1 MSRLIE
7 RYLRNIFDEKKVNPK
22 DREALWSHYYHKLSK
37 GVDEGYSPK
46 SELYDK
52 DLANAL
58 KFSIAEFSAFK
69 ETSFRTTIESLLVDD
84 NGSLRPW
91 SEFKKEALKV
101 SGNYNHRWLETEYH
115 QTVANANMAEKWKG
129 FERNVALY
137 PNLKLVSV
145 KDARVRPEHK
155 SLDGTIRPLND
166 PFWDKHTPPLDWGC
180 RCDVVQTDEAP
191 TEIKGGLQLK
201 IEFENNPAKTGKIFG
216 GSAYMTS
223 GGLNPEMIEEIGRFA
238 KRMFNKVKDET
249 IKIYEKNVLKK
260 AREKQFKSIL
270 KTENGGSVLKHIL
283 YKKGDDHKEISLA
296 AKLFAEKGLV
306 AEILPE
312 INRKGFEH
320 FRAVVFP
327 NYSLKKNPDLRIDG
341 VYYDLKRV
349 DNIKNFVKNAN
360 RAYKQ
365 SSVAILQFDEYAL
378 SDREKI
384 SIKNA
389 IYGTNNKSKQTG
401 KPHYG
406 KSYFYI
412 MNKGK
417 LYKYNRD

>member
-22 DREALWSHYYHKLSK
+22 DREALWSHYYHKLAK

-52 DLANAL
+52 DLADAL

-84 NGSLRPW
+84 SGSLRPW

-115 QTVANANMAEKWKG
+115 QTVANANMAEKWKR

-223 GGLNPEMIEEIGRFA
+223 GGLNPEMIEEIGKFA

-327 NYSLKKNPDLRIDG
+327 NYSLKKNPDLRIDE

-360 RAYKQ
+360 RASNQ
-365 SSVAILQFDEYAL
+365 
-378 SDREKI
+378 
-384 SIKNA
+384 NA
-389 IYGTNNKSKQTG
+389 IAVLKYDGKDLTSEMMNRVKHRIFSVNNVNPNTG
-401 KPHYG
+401 KHNYPFNHF
-406 KSYFYI
+406 YFLH
-412 MNKGK
+412 NDK
-417 LYKYNRD
+417 LYKQKRD